1 MTINVAL
8 LFLDK
13 LQAICYLLETCI
25 SLKILNVSM
34 VGFIYLL
41 VFPFVYQFNS
51 RIGVL
56 DHHLQMTSSEG
67 FQQHFSNIS
76 KFVCCGFYMKKN
88 VAFTLISFTVLK

>member
-25 SLKILNVSM
+25 SLKILNVSKYG
-34 VGFIYLL
+34 GFHVHLL

-51 RIGVL
+51 RIGFL

-67 FQQHFSNIS
+67 FQQHFSIVS
-76 KFVCCGFYMKKN
+76 
-88 VAFTLISFTVLK
+88 